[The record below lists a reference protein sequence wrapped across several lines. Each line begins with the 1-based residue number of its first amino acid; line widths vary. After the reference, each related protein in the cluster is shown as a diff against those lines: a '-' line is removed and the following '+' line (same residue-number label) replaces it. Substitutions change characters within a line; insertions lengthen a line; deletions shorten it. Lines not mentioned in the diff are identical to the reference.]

1 MCDLIC
7 SGTPAPLNL
16 RQRENLN
23 KEILRQ
29 LFRPL
34 SESDLQ
40 PQHEIA
46 NHYKDVKRGKALKYR
61 RKSKRQSYAPRKFSP
76 PIREILKIPKLV
88 FPR

>member
-7 SGTPAPLNL
+7 SGKTVTLKA
-16 RQRENLN
+16 RQRDNLN

-29 LFRPL
+29 FYCPL

-40 PQHEIA
+40 HHHEIA
-46 NHYKDVKRGKALKYR
+46 NHYKDVKRVKGLRYR
-61 RKSKRQSYAPRKFSP
+61 RKSKRQSYAPRNFSP
-76 PIREILKIPKLV
+76 PIREILKIPNLV